1 MGFDYFIYE
10 ETLRDYQKKSLELR
24 LKWLYYGNKFRQ
36 QYPREVIEKQEKLR
50 GAQIETDPDRF
61 QCREFVFLSQTA
73 FLQGWSVSVMVE
85 RIEKATST

>member
-1 MGFDYFIYE
+1 MRVEKTGFEYFIDE

-50 GAQIETDPDRF
+50 GAQEQVSDIVSIKGSGIPDPEVPAPF
-61 QCREFVFLSQTA
+61 C
-73 FLQGWSVSVMVE
+73 LQ
-85 RIEKATST
+85 